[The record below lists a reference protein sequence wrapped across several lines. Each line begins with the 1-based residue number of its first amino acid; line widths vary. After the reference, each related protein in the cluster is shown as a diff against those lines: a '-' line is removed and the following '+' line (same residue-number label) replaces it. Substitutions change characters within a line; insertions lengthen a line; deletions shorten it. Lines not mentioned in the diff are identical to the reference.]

1 MEKQA
6 LAGVKVLDFG
16 WAVVGGLSGKYLG
29 DHGAQ
34 VVLVESITRPSFLRT
49 TRYASISKATNP
61 DDKPWF
67 THLNTSRYSIAVNLK
82 HPRAREVID
91 RLIRWADVVLE
102 NYTPGTMSKMGYDY
116 EYMRKIKPD
125 IIMVS
130 GSAYG
135 QTGPFAHEWGV
146 DGTGAALSGRLDLT
160 GWSDR
165 GPVNPSNT
173 TYGDSVVGMI
183 NALVAIVALDYRRR
197 TGKGQYIDASI
208 FEVSIH
214 QVAPALLDWQAN
226 GHLQT
231 RTGNRVPYA
240 APHGVFPCIGDERW
254 CAIAVFTD
262 EEWEAFCHVI
272 GDPPRTS
279 EERFATLNLRKDNE
293 DELEEL
299 VAEWTKSH
307 SAEEVMALMQTAGVP
322 AGVVQNAQDLF
333 ERDPQLKEREFLV
346 PLKHP
351 VLGVISHPT
360 PPHKLLKTKARVR
373 TSPCLGEHTEYV
385 CTRLLGMSDE
395 EFTKLFQEGIFE

>member
-1 MEKQA
+1 MKKQA

-34 VVLVESITRPSFLRT
+34 VVRVESATRPDLVRAT
-49 TRYASISKATNP
+49 QYVSISRVNNL

-67 THLNTSRYSIAVNLK
+67 NHINTSKYSMAINLK
-82 HPRAREVID
+82 HTQARSVLE

-116 EYMRKIKPD
+116 EYMRKIKPG

-135 QTGPFAHEWGV
+135 QTGPFAGEWGV
-146 DGTGAALSGRLDLT
+146 DGTGSACSGRLDLT
-160 GWSDR
+160 GWPDR
-165 GPVNPSNT
+165 CPINPSNT
-173 TYGDSVVGMI
+173 TYGDSVLGMI
-183 NALVAIVALDYRRR
+183 NPLVVIAALDYKHR
-197 TGKGQYIDASI
+197 TGKGQYIDASMLD
-208 FEVSIH
+208 VSVH
-214 QVAPALLDWQAN
+214 QITPALLDWQIN

-231 RTGNRVPYA
+231 RTGNRVPNA
-240 APHGVFPCIGDERW
+240 SPHGVFPCIGDDRW

-262 EEWEAFCHVI
+262 KEWESFCRVI
-272 GDPPRTS
+272 GNPAWTKQ
-279 EERFATLNLRKDNE
+279 ERFATLSLRKGNE

-299 VAEWTKSH
+299 TAEWTKNH
-307 SAEEVMALMQTAGVP
+307 PAEEVMSLMQTAGVP
-322 AGVVQNAQDLF
+322 AGVVQNVQDLM

-351 VLGVISHPT
+351 VLGVICHPT
-360 PPHKLLKTKARVR
+360 PPYKLLKTKAKVR
-373 TSPCLGEHTEYV
+373 TAPCLGEHTEYV
-385 CTRLLGMSDE
+385 CTELLNMSDE
-395 EFTKLFQEGIFE
+395 EFIKLLQQGVFQ